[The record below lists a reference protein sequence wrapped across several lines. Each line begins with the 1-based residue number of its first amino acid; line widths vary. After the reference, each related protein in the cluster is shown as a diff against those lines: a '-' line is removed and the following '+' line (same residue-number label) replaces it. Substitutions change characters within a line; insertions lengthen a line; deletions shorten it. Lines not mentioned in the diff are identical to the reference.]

1 MVWTLSYHLEKLLL
15 MFVLLA
21 LVAAL
26 ALHNSQW
33 DQSQED
39 VQMNQSL
46 LQVCLLLKKNYVY
59 TQLTK
64 LYVIVS
70 AESMHSF
77 LVR

>member
-1 MVWTLSYHLEKLLL
+1 MVWTLRYHLEKSLL

-39 VQMNQSL
+39 VQMDQSL
-46 LQVCLLLKKNYVY
+46 LQEVCLLLIC
-59 TQLTK
+59 
-64 LYVIVS
+64 LYRI
-70 AESMHSF
+70 ARNF
-77 LVR
+77 RGA